1 MRNLLMIGFS
11 CFLFACGQKPA
22 NLNGESPVAITD
34 FYKAF
39 NSVNLPINIAD
50 SNLNEIKEGKEIGR
64 KLLGQYVN
72 TSTLETILPNNDK
85 KTTLFPL
92 FKIDKEGEHYLLLKI
107 KKQYKIEIGILV
119 FNKGNKFL
127 AYKSIIEF
135 KKEGKHIVNSSK
147 SLFINNEPSFLIFEN
162 KINKERKAYIEK
174 TAWAFTAGS
183 FQIIFVDSEQKKG
196 GNTIINPLDTLST
209 NNAFSGNYELNEKNF
224 ISLRDNGTPN
234 KYQFFLHTENNKG
247 ACIGELKGLLNF
259 NKNAAT
265 YSEKGDACHIEF
277 VIKGNNISIK
287 ENGNCG
293 NHRGLDCSF
302 DESFN
307 RKKKLK
313 KKK

>member
-1 MRNLLMIGFS
+1 MRNLLMIGFTF
-11 CFLFACGQKPA
+11 FLLACGQNPA
-22 NLNGESPVAITD
+22 NLTGESPVAITD

-39 NSVNLPINIAD
+39 NSVSLPINIAD
-50 SNLNEIKEGKEIGR
+50 SNVNEIKEGKEIGR
-64 KLLGQYVN
+64 KLLGQYIN
-72 TSTLETILPNNDK
+72 ASTLETILPNNDK

-92 FKIDKEGEHYLLLKI
+92 FKIEKEGEHYLILKI
-107 KKQYKIEIGILV
+107 KKQFKIEIGILV
-119 FNKGNKFL
+119 FSKENKFL
-127 AYKSIIEF
+127 AFKSIIEF
-135 KKEGKHIVNSSK
+135 KKEVRQVANNSK
-147 SLFINNEPSFLIFEN
+147 SLLINNEPSFLIFEK
-162 KINKERKAYIEK
+162 KINKDRNAFIEK

-196 GNTIINPLDTLST
+196 GNSIINPIDTLST
-209 NNAFSGNYELNEKNF
+209 NNTFSGNYALNEKNF

-234 KYQFFLHTENNKG
+234 KYQFFLHTESNKG

-259 NKNAAT
+259 NKNIAT
-265 YSEKGDACHIEF
+265 YSEKGDACQIDF

-302 DESFN
+302 DESFS
-307 RKKKLK
+307 RKKKPK